1 MLAEFLYHLH
11 HYYSPLNVFKY
22 ITIRAALAA
31 VTALILS
38 WYVGPKIIKL
48 MKRKQIG
55 EEVGTDGPETHLKKQ
70 GTPTMGGIIMLIS
83 LGTAILLWGKLDNLY
98 MQILILSTYWMGLV
112 GFFDDYLKNVK
123 KMERGLIGRYKLLGQ
138 ISLGIIVG
146 SLIYFNP
153 ELTIKGINSNTSIPF
168 FKNFE
173 IDLQFLYIPFVIF
186 VITAT
191 SNSVNLTDGLDGLS
205 TGLLSISFMTFA
217 GIAYVTGNT
226 IFSDY
231 LNIIYLKEASEVTI
245 FCMAAM
251 GATIGFLWF
260 NAHPAQIF
268 MGDIGSLAFGSA
280 LGTIAVLVKKELL
293 LPIIA
298 GLFML
303 ETLSVILQVSY
314 FKYTRRKYGE
324 GRRIFLMTPIHH
336 HFEKKGWYESKVV
349 IRFWIVGILLALFTL
364 TTFKIR

>member
-1 MLAEFLYHLH
+1 
-11 HYYSPLNVFKY
+11 
-22 ITIRAALAA
+22 
-31 VTALILS
+31 
-38 WYVGPKIIKL
+38 
-48 MKRKQIG
+48 
-55 EEVGTDGPETHLKKQ
+55 
-70 GTPTMGGIIMLIS
+70 
-83 LGTAILLWGKLDNLY
+83 
-98 MQILILSTYWMGLV
+98 MQRNELV
-112 GFFDDYLKNVK
+112 RYLDDYLKNVK
-123 KMERGLIGRYKLLGQ
+123 KMERGLIGRYKLMGQ
-138 ISLGIIVG
+138 IILGIVVG

-153 ELTIKGINSNTSIPF
+153 ELTLKGINSNTSVPF

-191 SNSVNLTDGLDGLS
+191 SNAVNLTDGLDGLS
-205 TGLLSISFMTFA
+205 AGLLGISFMTFA

-226 IFSDY
+226 IYSDY

-293 LPIIA
+293 LPLIA
-298 GLFML
+298 GLFMI
-303 ETLSVILQVSY
+303 ETLSVILQVSFY
-314 FKYTRRKYGE
+314 KYTRKKYGE

-349 IRFWIVGILLALFTL
+349 IRFWIVGILLALLTF